1 MTVSFEQQFG
11 QLPALLRQCGNEH
24 WQQFLDHAQNQTQDN
39 AHVLGQSVTDQQCN
53 KAKYCFA
60 LSDFVAQA
68 CTYQS
73 DIFEHVFVENSPE
86 FRALDQYAGLINAL
100 DEVEDEKDF
109 MRQIR
114 RLRKS
119 LMVNIAVTDLT
130 KCQTVAQSFTLISQL
145 SDLLIQ
151 AAYTKAYQQVSQSFG
166 KPLTDTGEAMP
177 MIILGMGKLGGQ
189 ELNFSSDI
197 DLILCFPY
205 SGQTVGGRKS
215 IDTQLFFT
223 KVAQKLIHYLHHNS
237 ADGFVFRVDMR
248 LRPFG
253 DSGPLVL
260 SFSAMEDYY
269 QEQGR
274 DWERYAMLKSRVIG
288 QAEQTHGQT
297 LSELLRPF
305 VYRRYID
312 FSVIES
318 LRKMKQLISQEAR
331 RKEARVNIKLG
342 FGGIR
347 EVEFVAQALQLIRGG
362 REKQLQVRPL
372 LLALQRL
379 NEIKDIDDAQY
390 HQLRDNYLTL
400 RLCEHYLQQF
410 NDQQTQWLPDDE
422 LNRLRLAFLFEQ
434 SNWDDCV
441 AYITGVM
448 DNIHGEFVHIIDE
461 GDEDKSEQLNP
472 FEVFWQC
479 LDSPQREQSDTLGLF
494 DWLDESQPEFIQRL
508 TLFKQDSQKR
518 SMGGRG
524 REVLDRLIPQLLN
537 DFQKTKEQLTTLDR
551 VLNVIGKIASRT
563 AYLELLHENTGAL
576 KQLVKLCSQSCW
588 IAEQLSYQPIL
599 LDELIDPRV
608 LYNPTALHLY
618 HTELNEHM
626 MRVPEDDMEQQ
637 LEYLRH
643 FKLSQQLHIAAA
655 DISRVLTVGKVSAH
669 LTALSEAVVHRVVN
683 IAWKQ
688 MAERYGQP
696 QGRDFENKGFAVIA
710 YGKMGGDE
718 LGYDSDLDVVFVHD
732 CDTLKPTN
740 GKKAIDSR
748 QFYLKLSQRII
759 HIFNARTASGI
770 LYEIDN
776 RLRPQGNSGL
786 LACNIETYQAYLSE
800 EAWTWEH
807 QALVRTRMVYGS
819 ASLQQRFSCIREQI
833 LTKPRDLPKLKG
845 EVVDMRGKMRDSL
858 ARNIDFL
865 FDLKQ
870 GLGGIADIEFITQ
883 YLVLAYSSQY
893 PQLTYRSANVDLFEL
908 FAKYEIL
915 TEKQV
920 QTLTHAYRQLR
931 NVYHR
936 LTLQKQDKLTDNEYA
951 QALSVEIQ
959 EIWKA
964 VF

>member
-1 MTVSFEQQFG
+1 MTASFAQQFDR
-11 QLPALLRQCGNEH
+11 LPGLLQQCGNQH
-24 WQQFLDHAQNQTQDN
+24 WQQFLDN
-39 AHVLGQSVTDQQCN
+39 APALCQSVSVEQRM

-60 LSDFVAQA
+60 LSDFVAQS

-73 DIFEHVFVENSPE
+73 DVFEHVFVEDSPA
-86 FRALDQYAGLINAL
+86 FRALDQYAALVNAL
-100 DEVEDEKDF
+100 DEVEDENDF
-109 MRQIR
+109 IRQIR
-114 RLRKS
+114 HLRKS

-130 KCQTVAQSFTLISQL
+130 KRQTVVQSFTLISQL

-151 AAYTKAYQQVSQSFG
+151 AAYHMAYRHVSKTFG
-166 KPLTDTGEAMP
+166 KPQTDTGEDMP

-288 QAEQTHGQT
+288 QAEQTHGQA

-312 FSVIES
+312 FSVIDS
-318 LRKMKQLISQEAR
+318 LRKMKQLICQEAR

-347 EVEFVAQALQLIRGG
+347 EVEFIAQALQLIRGG
-362 REKQLQVRPL
+362 REKKLQVRPL

-379 NEIKDIDDAQY
+379 NEIKDIDDEQY
-390 HQLRDNYLTL
+390 HQLRESYLTL

-410 NDQQTQWLPDDE
+410 NDRQTQWLPDDE

-434 SNWDDCV
+434 PKWDDCL

-448 DNIHGEFVHIIDE
+448 DSIHGEFARIIDE
-461 GDEDKSEQLNP
+461 GDEGKSQQLNP

-479 LDSPQREQSDTLGLF
+479 LDSPQDEQVDAEGLF
-494 DWLDESQPEFIQRL
+494 NWLDESQQPFIQRL
-508 TLFKQDSQKR
+508 SLFKQDSQKR
-518 SMGGRG
+518 SIGGRG
-524 REVLDRLIPQLLN
+524 REVLDRLIPQLLS
-537 DFQKTKEQLTTLDR
+537 DFQKTQEQLTTLDR
-551 VLNVIGKIASRT
+551 VLNVIGKISSRT
-563 AYLELLHENTGAL
+563 AYLELLHENTGAR

-588 IAEQLSYQPIL
+588 VAEQLSYQPIL

-637 LEYLRH
+637 LDYLRH
-643 FKLSQQLHIAAA
+643 FKLSQQLRIAAA
-655 DISRVLTVGKVSAH
+655 DISRVLTVGSVSAH

-688 MAERYGQP
+688 MA
-696 QGRDFENKGFAVIA
+696 
-710 YGKMGGDE
+710 
-718 LGYDSDLDVVFVHD
+718 
-732 CDTLKPTN
+732 
-740 GKKAIDSR
+740 
-748 QFYLKLSQRII
+748 
-759 HIFNARTASGI
+759 
-770 LYEIDN
+770 
-776 RLRPQGNSGL
+776 
-786 LACNIETYQAYLSE
+786 
-800 EAWTWEH
+800 
-807 QALVRTRMVYGS
+807 
-819 ASLQQRFSCIREQI
+819 
-833 LTKPRDLPKLKG
+833 
-845 EVVDMRGKMRDSL
+845 
-858 ARNIDFL
+858 
-865 FDLKQ
+865 
-870 GLGGIADIEFITQ
+870 
-883 YLVLAYSSQY
+883 
-893 PQLTYRSANVDLFEL
+893 
-908 FAKYEIL
+908 
-915 TEKQV
+915 
-920 QTLTHAYRQLR
+920 
-931 NVYHR
+931 
-936 LTLQKQDKLTDNEYA
+936 
-951 QALSVEIQ
+951 
-959 EIWKA
+959 
-964 VF
+964 